1 MKSVKLKRWII
12 FIGTYIYIS
21 KNIYYNG
28 IYVLSKVYGFVI
40 NVYKIGVLY
49 LKDFMFTLA
58 AIILYSI
65 IVLGLYKVL
74 SKFVLNKIKIN
85 KWIIFVLA
93 IMVFLLPPFLFPNL
107 PKIVLNFVFPGIF
120 VILFLWFVDTAGW
133 LKRFDKPKETNNYYK
148 NSGKKKK
155 DDIVIRPK
163 AKPNRVKNKDK

>member
-1 MKSVKLKRWII
+1 
-12 FIGTYIYIS
+12 
-21 KNIYYNG
+21 
-28 IYVLSKVYGFVI
+28 
-40 NVYKIGVLY
+40 
-49 LKDFMFTLA
+49 MFTLA